1 VTGELTEGA
10 DLGVVLRLVRQWQNW
25 TQTDLAR
32 CIGISPV
39 QIGKLE
45 RAEID
50 RPRPYTWERLRWGLG
65 LEPDAVARIAARWRA
80 YEAQAFRDLKGA
92 TVDHR
97 DQQRDRQRDPA
108 GTYEIFGATF

>member
-1 VTGELTEGA
+1 VRRGLTEGA

-25 TQTDLAR
+25 TQLELAQR
-32 CIGISPV
+32 IGISPV

-80 YEAQAFRDLKGA
+80 LEAQTHREFRQA
-92 TVDHR
+92 SVD
-97 DQQRDRQRDPA
+97 QRIRPRDP
-108 GTYEIFGATF
+108 GPYEIFGATF